1 MVVEGK
7 AIFASVDQQDS
18 ITRANSCYTLNSN
31 GDSYEKKC
39 ILKVWIISQCCS
51 TSLAIS
57 CWSFFPKAQELE
69 AAGHTKKAVAEY
81 LTVVQ
86 GSADALTTLGLH
98 ARTMNEVQ
106 SDRGFFGGEVCEQS
120 R

>member
-39 ILKVWIISQCCS
+39 ILKVWSSACVAAW
-51 TSLAIS
+51 LS
-57 CWSFFPKAQELE
+57 CWSFPEAQELE

-86 GSADALTTLGLH
+86 GSADALTTL
-98 ARTMNEVQ
+98 ARTHDQVQ
-106 SDRGFFGGEVCEQS
+106 SEGMGEEKFVKKS